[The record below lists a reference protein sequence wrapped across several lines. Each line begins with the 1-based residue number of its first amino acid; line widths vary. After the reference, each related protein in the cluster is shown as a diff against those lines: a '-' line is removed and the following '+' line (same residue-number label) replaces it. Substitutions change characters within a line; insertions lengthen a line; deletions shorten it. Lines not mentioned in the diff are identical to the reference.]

1 MKLDVCFTPAELA
14 GLPLND
20 RVAVVVDVLRATSTV
35 VEALANDA
43 RAVCPV
49 RTPEEASLLAQR
61 IGRDETLLCGERKG
75 LRIDGFDLGNS
86 PAEYGPESV
95 AGKFLALT
103 TTNGTGAL
111 LAAAGARRILVASF
125 LNLSAVA
132 ALLAQDASPV
142 LIICA
147 GREGRFALDDG
158 ACAGA
163 LALALRDQVG
173 RLTMNDAAAA
183 AAALARPYR
192 KSPLPVLKASAAGRA
207 LTAQGFADD
216 LAFCAALDTRN
227 IVPELR
233 DQRITAAA

>member
-1 MKLDVCFTPAELA
+1 VKLDVCFTPAELV

-20 RVAVVVDVLRATSTV
+20 RIAVVVDVLRATSTV
-35 VEALANDA
+35 VEALANEA

-61 IGRDETLLCGERKG
+61 IGREDTLLCGERKG
-75 LRIDGFDLGNS
+75 VRIDGFDLGNS
-86 PAEYGPESV
+86 PAEYTAERV

-125 LNLSAVA
+125 LNLTAVA
-132 ALLAQDASPV
+132 RLLAQEAASV
-142 LIICA
+142 LVLCA

-163 LALALRDQVG
+163 LILALRDQVG

-183 AAALARPYR
+183 AAALARPHR
-192 KSPLPVLKASAAGRA
+192 KAPLPVLKASAAGRA
-207 LTAQGFADD
+207 LAAQGFMGD
-216 LAFCAALDTRN
+216 LAFCAALDTRDL
-227 IVPELR
+227 VPELR
-233 DQRITAAA
+233 DQRITVAA